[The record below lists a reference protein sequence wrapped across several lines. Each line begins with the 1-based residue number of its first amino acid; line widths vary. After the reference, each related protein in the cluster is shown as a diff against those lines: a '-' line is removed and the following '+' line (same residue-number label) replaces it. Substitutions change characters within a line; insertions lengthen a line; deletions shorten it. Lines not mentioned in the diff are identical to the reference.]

1 MVRRG
6 QSVQG
11 SASCNSEKQKIPN
24 AKRSRGELDPEAGPQ
39 TATVHPER
47 TRYWASIDR
56 VDSLPIRRIS
66 EAVTFKILILW
77 RISLSS
83 RQPYRRCHCQNCND
97 NGHKVGFCQEFF
109 PTIQLG
115 RIRIIRE
122 CSPTTACGSP
132 DVVQRREGNDQD
144 IIPYVCRLL
153 TDLAM

>member
-97 NGHKVGFCQEFF
+97 NGHKLLDENETCQSLPLE
-109 PTIQLG
+109 PVNVEILARGHNRCLHVVEIPHPSIHIQ
-115 RIRIIRE
+115 
-122 CSPTTACGSP
+122 SPKLDSP
-132 DVVQRREGNDQD
+132 RTQ
-144 IIPYVCRLL
+144 L
-153 TDLAM
+153 